1 MAAPPSRRLSRQQVT
16 QDVRRDTIVK
26 KSVYIETTIISYLVA
41 RPSRDVIR
49 AARQKITRRWWDNRR
64 QDFDL
69 FVSEVVF
76 EEARKGDKRAAE
88 RRKRILEQLTRL
100 KISGEAAELAA
111 ALVEKGSMPQKAA
124 DDALHL
130 AVTAVQ
136 EIDFLLTWNYR
147 HLANAEMM
155 SRMASVVAAQGYR
168 VPVVCTPEELM
179 GY

>member
-1 MAAPPSRRLSRQQVT
+1 M
-16 QDVRRDTIVK
+16 K
-26 KSVYIETTIISYLVA
+26 KSVYIETTIVSYLTG

-49 AARQKITRRWWDNRR
+49 AARQAITKRWWNDRR

-69 FVSEVVF
+69 FVSEAVF

-88 RRKRILEQLTRL
+88 RRKRVLERLTRL
-100 KISGEAAELAA
+100 DISGEAVELAA
-111 ALVEKGSMPQKAA
+111 ALVENGSMPRKAA
-124 DDALHL
+124 GDALHL
-130 AVTAVQ
+130 AVAAAQ
-136 EIDFLLTWNYR
+136 DIDFLLTWNFR

-155 SRMASVVAAQGYR
+155 SRMASVVAAMGYR